1 MHDVL
6 AAKAE
11 LGETELL
18 DAMIVGDAGA
28 WRLFH
33 ERYDRLIYRCITK
46 ITCKFSSV
54 LCRED
59 VREIYANLL
68 YNLLRRDMLKLRS
81 FRPEKGNKLGS
92 WIGLLAINTAY
103 DYLRTVSRQPRQG
116 SINEAASTVA
126 HQPDPYEV
134 LLDKER
140 RTRIDDVMKCFSERD
155 QTFVALYYGEGLSPD
170 EVAKEM
176 GISVKTVY
184 SKKHK
189 IRSRLVDLLDL
200 GPAPALAA

>member
-1 MHDVL
+1 MHEVVTVS
-6 AAKAE
+6 E
-11 LGETELL
+11 LSETELL
-18 DAMIVGDAGA
+18 EGMIAADAGA

-46 ITCKFSSV
+46 VTCKFSGV
-54 LCRED
+54 LSRED

-68 YNLLRRDMLKLRS
+68 YNLLRRDMIKLRS

-103 DYLRTVSRQPRQG
+103 DYLRTISRQPRQG
-116 SINEAASTVA
+116 TLAEAIAAESA
-126 HQPDPYEV
+126 EPDPYEA

-140 RTRIDDVMKCFSERD
+140 RVRIDVVMQSFSRRD
-155 QTFVALYYGEGLSPD
+155 RTFVQLYYGEGLSPD
-170 EVAKEM
+170 DVAREM

-189 IRSRLVDLLDL
+189 IRNRLVRLLEQNHIT
-200 GPAPALAA
+200 ALAA

>member
-1 MHDVL
+1 MHEVVQIRDVT
-6 AAKAE
+6 
-11 LGETELL
+11 ETELL
-18 DAMIVGDAGA
+18 EGMIAGNAEA

-33 ERYDRLIYRCITK
+33 ARYDRLVYRCITK
-46 ITCKFSSV
+46 VTCKFSGV
-54 LCRED
+54 LSRED

-68 YNLLRRDMLKLRS
+68 YNLVRRDMNKLRS

-103 DYLRTVSRQPRQG
+103 DYLRGISRQPRQG
-116 SINEAASTVA
+116 TLAEAATTEA
-126 HQPDPYEV
+126 ALPDPYDS

-140 RTRIDDVMKCFSERD
+140 RGKMDRIMRCFSRRD
-155 QTFVALYYGEGLSPD
+155 QMFVALYYGEGLSPED
-170 EVAKEM
+170 VAREM

-189 IRSRLVDLLDL
+189 IRNRLVQLLEQNQL
-200 GPAPALAA
+200 ALAA